1 MSRRTRAAASR
12 EGARIALRFLPSARE
27 AFEILS
33 ERVAMSRP
41 IIGQNRGAYWRDK
54 SGRKRYLHKP
64 TPVYGPPTFR
74 NILLPKLDDRGR
86 EVVGPGGHVVM
97 EHV

>member
-12 EGARIALRFLPSARE
+12 EVGRIALRFLPSARE
-27 AFEILS
+27 AFEILA
-33 ERVAMSRP
+33 ERVALSRP
-41 IIGQNRGAYWRDK
+41 VVGEKNG
-54 SGRKRYLHKP
+54 L
-64 TPVYGPPTFR
+64 PVYGPPTFR
-74 NILLPKLDDRGR
+74 NILQPKLDDNGR